1 MDNSTDQNQ
10 KEGHQFKLDDFEGP
24 LDLLLFLIK
33 RSEVNIYDIPIA
45 QITEQYLRFLEYST
59 RVDLD
64 SITEF
69 YLMASTL
76 LYIKS
81 RMLLPVDIDLDEELG
96 DPRQELVEKLI
107 EYQKYKKLTELM
119 QEKQEESEWAVE
131 RVQKQRTLD
140 FLEQE
145 SLWEEMDVWDLLQ
158 AFSHMMSNLTPARIL
173 DLYEEVSINEKATL
187 ISELIDK
194 GGSFKFTDLIV
205 RPDSIM
211 DIVCAF
217 LAVLD
222 MVKLRRIRILQN
234 RMFGDIR
241 IEGRDTADALQEYGP
256 EDEAELDGEAA
267 PEGEAVAQ
275 HGAGPAAVE
284 NTSPDEAAE
293 NALNQG
299 GPSSET

>member
-1 MDNSTDQNQ
+1 MDNSTEQIENETQ
-10 KEGHQFKLDDFEGP
+10 QTNESHQTSKEGHQFKLDDFEGP

-69 YLMASTL
+69 YVMASTL

-96 DPRQELVEKLI
+96 DPREELVEKLI

-145 SLWEEMDVWDLLQ
+145 SLWEEMDVWDLLR

-187 ISELIDK
+187 ISELIDNQ
-194 GGSFKFTDLIV
+194 GSFKFTDLIV

-241 IEGRDTADALQEYGP
+241 IEGRDKADALSDFGLKEET
-256 EDEAELDGEAA
+256 EDEAEPEEQDDPADGGNGDTLGHGGAS
-267 PEGEAVAQ
+267 GE
-275 HGAGPAAVE
+275 
-284 NTSPDEAAE
+284 T
-293 NALNQG
+293 
-299 GPSSET
+299 

>member
-1 MDNSTDQNQ
+1 MSDSIYEQQFTGQ
-10 KEGHQFKLDDFEGP
+10 KFKLDDFEGP

-33 RSEVNIYDIPIA
+33 RSEINIYDIPIA
-45 QITEQYLRFLEYST
+45 QITDQYIKFLEYST

-64 SITEF
+64 NITDF

-119 QEKQEESEWAVE
+119 QDKQEESEWVVE
-131 RVQKQRTLD
+131 RVQKQRTLE
-140 FLEQE
+140 FLDEDG
-145 SLWEEMDVWDLLQ
+145 LWEELDVWDLLR
-158 AFSHMMSNLTPARIL
+158 AFSHMMTNLTPERIL

-187 ISELIDK
+187 ISEFIAERDH
-194 GGSFKFTDLIV
+194 FQFTELIV

-222 MVKLRRIRILQN
+222 MVKMRRIRILQN

-241 IEGRDTADALQEYGP
+241 VQARPRSDWTVSEES
-256 EDEAELDGEAA
+256 EDVQAAGSELDE
-267 PEGEAVAQ
+267 
-275 HGAGPAAVE
+275 
-284 NTSPDEAAE
+284 
-293 NALNQG
+293 QG
-299 GPSSET
+299 GTS